1 LGDGP
6 AIKVEIS
13 SLGAEMSEK
22 VKNGEMPESAIK
34 QLERTPLSEKQLKS
48 VKHGRSGEE
57 ILAKMKETDPKAYEE
72 YEETKAKRVNG
83 GKDQAN
89 EEARFITMWAMRYE
103 MPQLSCWEIMDKKK
117 AESEES
123 IMSGDKSELR

>member
-1 LGDGP
+1 MNSINPVNVDKSAEYHNNLQTAFRERIGAKEENSSLFSNALGDGP
-6 AIKVEIS
+6 VIKVEIS

-22 VKNGEMPESAIK
+22 VKNG
-34 QLERTPLSEKQLKS
+34 
-48 VKHGRSGEE
+48 
-57 ILAKMKETDPKAYEE
+57 
-72 YEETKAKRVNG
+72 
-83 GKDQAN
+83 
-89 EEARFITMWAMRYE
+89 E

>member
-1 LGDGP
+1 MNSINSVNVDKSAEYHNNLQTTFRERIGAKEENSSLFSNALGDGP

-48 VKHGRSGEE
+48 VNHGRSGEE

-72 YEETKAKRVNG
+72 YEFLGLLQAHRV
-83 GKDQAN
+83 
-89 EEARFITMWAMRYE
+89 
-103 MPQLSCWEIMDKKK
+103 S
-117 AESEES
+117 
-123 IMSGDKSELR
+123 MSLE